1 MEKIMD
7 NTSKKRIE
15 KQNIFKTV
23 PIEMLIENPNSPNRM
38 SKSSFA
44 KLVRNI
50 ERTGLYEPIIVRPLP
65 VTRDPHSDSHA
76 PIDERQ
82 VTSYEIINGH
92 YRLKALKQLGYKT
105 VDICV
110 WDVDGKQNDIL
121 LATLN
126 RLSGS
131 DILEKKLALLNRLSS
146 HSDSKILSE
155 LLPLTSGQIERYRN
169 LKLPCEP
176 AKHDRES
183 FAEPLIIFVNKQQKE
198 IIENAISK
206 IQNADKKSTKRASKT
221 EAFTQ
226 LAESFIEN
234 TY

>member
-7 NTSKKRIE
+7 NTSKKRVE
-15 KQNIFKTV
+15 KQNNFKTV
-23 PIEMLIENPNSPNRM
+23 PVEMLIENPNSPNRM

-50 ERTGLYEPIIVRPLP
+50 ERTGLYEPIIVRN
-65 VTRDPHSDSHA
+65 RDRDRNSNS
-76 PIDERQ
+76 Q
-82 VTSYEIINGH
+82 YEIINGH

-110 WDVDGKQNDIL
+110 WDVDDQRNDIL

-131 DILEKKLALLNRLSS
+131 DILEKKLALLSHLSS
-146 HSDSKILSE
+146 QSDSKKLSE
-155 LLPLTSGQIERYRN
+155 LLPLTSGQIERYRDLN
-169 LKLPCEP
+169 LPGKP
-176 AKHDRES
+176 AKHDREC
-183 FAEPLIIFVNKQQKE
+183 FAEPLIFFVNKQQKE

-206 IQNADKKSTKRASKT
+206 IQNSDKKSPERASKT
-221 EAFTQ
+221 EAITQ
-226 LAESFIEN
+226 LAESFIEKN
-234 TY
+234 TTV